1 LENLGLNLGYILLQ
15 ICMFG
20 IVFVVLRAWVYIP
33 ILALLDRR
41 SKSIAQGLEDARV
54 AAEARANAERDADRI
69 LAEAQVRAAQLV
81 REGTDRAD
89 VAAREVRSA
98 AEAEA
103 ARMRDMALQ
112 EVEAER
118 TRMLGDLR
126 SQVVTLAI
134 AAAQKLIEESMDER
148 RQRALLDEFFSGVR
162 SGRVVVMDGENFKG
176 ARAEVTSALPL
187 TFQEQEIIR
196 CDIIARIG
204 GGATINFR
212 VDPTLLG
219 GLVIRIGDKIMDSS
233 LAGQLQ
239 TMRQSLS

>member
-176 ARAEVTSALPL
+176 ASAEVTSALPL

-219 GLVIRIGDKIMDSS
+219 GLVIRIGDKVMDSS

-239 TMRQSLS
+239 TLRQSLS